1 MLKFP
6 APENRPDPSAPSR
19 TRACLILSR
28 DTRFCRPSSEWNRR
42 RRRPQ
47 VLPASSLPR
56 RPLSPVLARASSSGA
71 GLGGTGPPPGRWGAG
86 AQVAELLVVG
96 AQARTAEL
104 LPAPHGRAAAC
115 PARPSCC
122 EAGRAPPA
130 DVHRP
135 SRSVIFFNLQQS

>member
-42 RRRPQ
+42 RRRRRPQ

-56 RPLSPVLARASSSGA
+56 RTLSPVLARASSSGA
-71 GLGGTGPPPGRWGAG
+71 GLGGTG